1 MKKISCDQL
10 VNNYDDVLETC
21 RSSKEPLI
29 LENDLIIMDVDSFIE
44 REQNL
49 NAQAMVLESYANRLA
64 SGKEYS
70 LEESNRLILEEINKK
85 LLQ

>member
-21 RSSKEPLI
+21 KSSKEPLI
-29 LENDLIIMDVDSFIE
+29 LENDLIIMDVDSFLE

-49 NAQAMVLESYANRLA
+49 NAQAMVLESYAKRLA
-64 SGKEYS
+64 GGKEYS
-70 LEESNRLILEEINKK
+70 LDESNRLILEEINKK
-85 LLQ
+85 LL